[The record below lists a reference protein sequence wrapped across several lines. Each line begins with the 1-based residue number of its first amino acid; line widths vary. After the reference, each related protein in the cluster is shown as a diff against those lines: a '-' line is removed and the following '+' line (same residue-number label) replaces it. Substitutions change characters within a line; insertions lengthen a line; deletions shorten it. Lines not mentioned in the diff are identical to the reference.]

1 MRTSRSRRGCRRTR
15 SRTSRPYGG
24 DCRRQVAQ
32 AEVAPVAPVAPM
44 IVDVK
49 LNKLKQLKSADGAGA
64 QSGAARRKVELPEP
78 PVKVDKAKLDKA

>member
-1 MRTSRSRRGCRRTR
+1 
-15 SRTSRPYGG
+15 
-24 DCRRQVAQ
+24 
-32 AEVAPVAPVAPM
+32 M